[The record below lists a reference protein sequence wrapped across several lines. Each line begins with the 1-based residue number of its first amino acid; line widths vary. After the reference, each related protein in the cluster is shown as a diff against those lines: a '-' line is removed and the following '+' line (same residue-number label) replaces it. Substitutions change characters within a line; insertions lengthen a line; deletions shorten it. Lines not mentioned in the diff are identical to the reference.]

1 MEEKEGGVIFHFILL
16 FNTTPIPSDET
27 SLFSSSTSFFFP
39 SYPSFT
45 PNTSYS
51 APSLLPLIHLI
62 FLVLQH
68 FLTLLLG
75 SSFIHPLHSPSFPF
89 SPPSA
94 PLLTLLF
101 PLSPSSFSFSS
112 SSCSPLS
119 STFVFSSSLHHP
131 ALSIYGPV
139 IFFFVVLLLLVA
151 LLVLLVD
158 ILIFLLFFS
167 FSPFFSSSYCIFYS
181 SSSNSYSPSAP
192 TGKVGC
198 EKLKTLCALN
208 QQLRLDKDTAAS
220 RYAELSDEIAVLR
233 AKLLSLAEEKTIY
246 TTVTGQRYSCLSLC

>member
-1 MEEKEGGVIFHFILL
+1 MEDKEGESFFSLYCSSILPLYRQMRRHFSPPQLPFSSL
-16 FNTTPIPSDET
+16 PIPPLPPT
-27 SLFSSSTSFFFP
+27 LRIPPT
-39 SYPSFT
+39 
-45 PNTSYS
+45 
-51 APSLLPLIHLI
+51 SLLPLIHLI

-68 FLTLLLG
+68 LLTLLLG
-75 SSFIHPLHSPSFPF
+75 SSFIHQLHSPSFPF

-101 PLSPSSFSFSS
+101 PISPSFFSFSS

-119 STFVFSSSLHHP
+119 STFVFSFFPFSSSLHHP

-139 IFFFVVLLLLVA
+139 IFFFVVLLLLPA

-167 FSPFFSSSYCIFYS
+167 FSPSSSSSSYTFCA

-208 QQLRLDKDTAAS
+208 QLTKP
-220 RYAELSDEIAVLR
+220 RYAHKNIDLGQVDPWWGKLSR
-233 AKLLSLAEEKTIY
+233 GTSCPKLCGSTCPIMTLACP
-246 TTVTGQRYSCLSLC
+246 Q